1 MNQDAAQNRPPK
13 KPSLLRRKF
22 LIDKGEQLKVVLYLS
37 VVIAVFIAA
46 SSAALYSLMDK
57 AIENVMFTSHLKF
70 DSLGEAFWPILVKV
84 NIIYFV
90 AVMAI
95 SWGVILYL
103 VYKLNAALR
112 RLHFDIDRVKELDLS
127 YIGKFGRIK
136 LMEKMKDA
144 FNEMTST
151 ISGKVV
157 ALSTSSG
164 KIAELVA
171 GDQIDTARLKEEIAS
186 VKGTLNSLSK
196 SRR

>member
-1 MNQDAAQNRPPK
+1 MNPEAAQNTPPK

-22 LIDKGEQLKVVLYLS
+22 LIHKGEQLKVVLYLS
-37 VVIAVFIAA
+37 AVIAIFIAA
-46 SSAALYSLMDK
+46 STAVLYSMMDN

-103 VYKLNAALR
+103 VYKLNAAMR

-127 YIGKFGRIK
+127 YIGRFGRLK

-144 FNEMTST
+144 FNEMTAT
-151 ISGKVV
+151 LSGKVV
-157 ALSTSSG
+157 SLSTSSG
-164 KIAELVA
+164 KISELVA
-171 GDQIDTARLKEEIAS
+171 GDQIDTAKLREEITS
-186 VKGTLNSLSK
+186 IKGTLNSLSK
-196 SRR
+196 SR